1 MKGIEF
7 SFIFSY
13 IETIKEIYQNFI
25 FLLENLFYE
34 IFLVNAQMSLVNDFF
49 ILKNCSLRNFTKKV

>member
-34 IFLVNAQMSLVNDFF
+34 IFLVNAQMTLVNDFF